1 MQPCRDPGDWPFAMI
16 AESAR
21 AKAVAGTS
29 FILHVGD
36 FHYRENPCIDLS
48 AECGTSPYG
57 DVWATWKEEFFEPAG
72 RLLLA
77 APWVIMRGNHEDC
90 ARAGAGWIFFFA
102 LPRQYD
108 GGKACDDDAKTYQIN
123 IGSTA
128 EVPSRPRVLVVMDS
142 SDERNKHN
150 IESNCEQYRKLLEK
164 LNAEQPDRSSREV
177 WLAMHQPL
185 WGRSMNGEQ
194 EKSATGLGDGNG
206 NAFACVDGE
215 TESAL
220 PVFREKFALAKDKRI
235 ARLQL
240 AGDNHAFQFFWPNAG
255 PSPVQIIAGNG
266 GTKLDKLY
274 PLLDPGT
281 EAPRGKRDPDTSAPI
296 VHDVTSWG
304 IAGKNLT
311 LMQHGFT
318 VLQRLGT
325 LWTATQFDRDGK
337 EVVACRFSEA
347 RSSASSDLAGCDQ
360 VLGRQASS
368 N

>member
-1 MQPCRDPGDWPFAMI
+1 
-16 AESAR
+16 
-21 AKAVAGTS
+21 
-29 FILHVGD
+29 
-36 FHYRENPCIDLS
+36 
-48 AECGTSPYG
+48 
-57 DVWATWKEEFFEPAG
+57 
-72 RLLLA
+72 
-77 APWVIMRGNHEDC
+77 
-90 ARAGAGWIFFFA
+90 
-102 LPRQYD
+102 
-108 GGKACDDDAKTYQIN
+108 
-123 IGSTA
+123 
-128 EVPSRPRVLVVMDS
+128 MDT

-150 IESNCEQYRKLLEK
+150 IKSNCEQYRKLLET
-164 LNAEQPDRSSREV
+164 LTAEEPDRSAREI

-194 EKSATGLGDGNG
+194 ETTATSLTATSLGDADGNS
-206 NAFACVDGE
+206 NAFACVNGE

-220 PVFREKFALAKDKRI
+220 PVFREKFALAKDKRL

-240 AGDNHAFQFFWPNAG
+240 AGDTHAFQFFWPNAG
-255 PSPVQIIAGNG
+255 PSPIQIVAGNG

-274 PLLDPGT
+274 PLLNPGT
-281 EAPRGKRDPDTSAPI
+281 KAPAGNRSQDGSAPI

-337 EVVACRFSEA
+337 EVVTCRFSEA
-347 RSSASSDLAGCDQ
+347 HSSASADLAGCDQ
-360 VLGRQASS
+360 VLARQASS